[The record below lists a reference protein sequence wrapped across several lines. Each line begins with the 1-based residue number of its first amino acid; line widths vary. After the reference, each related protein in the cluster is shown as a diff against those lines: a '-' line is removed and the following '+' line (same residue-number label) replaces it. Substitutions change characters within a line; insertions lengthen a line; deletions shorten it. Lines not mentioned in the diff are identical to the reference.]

1 MKVKH
6 PRYNTNALHVYPA
19 TSVVAVFIL
28 VIVFVTAVLVVVVVV
43 VVCFHELVVLEERD
57 FGN

>member
-19 TSVVAVFIL
+19 TLVVAVFIL

-43 VVCFHELVVLEERD
+43 CFHELVVFEERD